1 MEMTWLTWR
10 QQRLE
15 AVIGGVLLAAVAAL
29 LLWSGLQMAAAYQND
44 GIAGCVAQHTLSQSC
59 WETERAF
66 QSQFGALIGL
76 LGWLIFLPLVLGFL
90 LAAPFA
96 QDLEQGTYRL
106 LWTQSI
112 GRLRWLR
119 ERVSLLLGV
128 AAVAALVLAALMAW
142 WHGPLNG
149 LQGRFDVTG
158 FDLGG
163 AVTVAHTVFAVA
175 LGLAAGTLLR
185 RTVPAMAVTLAGFV
199 ALRGGVMTWLRPY
212 YLPPLTATGP
222 VGGAVIRPGDWL
234 IGEGWRDHLGHT
246 LSWDGVVQMCASGIR
261 AKSDLFACLNRRGIV
276 DVVSYQPAG
285 RFWLFQGIESA
296 LFLGL
301 TAGLLTLTTWW
312 IKERIA

>member
-1 MEMTWLTWR
+1 MMWLTWR

-15 AVIGGVLLAAVAAL
+15 AIIGGVLLAAVAAL
-29 LLWSGLQMAAAYQND
+29 LLWSGVQMAAAYQNG

-66 QSQFGALIGL
+66 QSQFGAVIGL
-76 LGWLIFLPLVLGFL
+76 LGWLILLPLVLGFL

-96 QDLEQGTYRL
+96 QELEQGTYRL
-106 LWTQSI
+106 LWTQSL

-119 ERVSLLLGV
+119 ERVGLLLG
-128 AAVAALVLAALMAW
+128 AAATASLLLAALMAW

-175 LGLAAGTLLR
+175 LGLAAGALLR

-199 ALRGGVMTWLRPY
+199 AFRVAVMTWLRPY

-222 VGGAVIRPGDWL
+222 VGSAVIRPSDWM

-246 LSWDGVVQMCASGIR
+246 LSWDSVVQLCTSGIR
-261 AKSDLFACLNRRGIV
+261 TKSDLFACLNRRGIV
-276 DVVSYQPAG
+276 DVVTYQPAG

-301 TAGLLTLTTWW
+301 AAGLLALTAWW
-312 IKERIA
+312 IKERMA